1 TNGADD
7 QVLRRLRCGVGPWP
21 VEMGNGT
28 VYTMDSQKDSRIQSA
43 YCEFEI
49 EELIRCVP
57 EADEFGG
64 ITLQNFLRSEET
76 LLPTLTHLKL
86 LQ

>member
-1 TNGADD
+1 
-7 QVLRRLRCGVGPWP
+7 
-21 VEMGNGT
+21 
-28 VYTMDSQKDSRIQSA
+28 MDASQID
-43 YCEFEI
+43 
-49 EELIRCVP
+49 ELIRCVP

-64 ITLQNFLRSEET
+64 ITLQSFLRSEET